1 MSVDA
6 KARVTLPAVFR
17 KQLVDGDKKTIYL
30 VPLNGCVNGFT
41 PERFEEY
48 VNGLFEYGDNHFDP
62 RNRDDVRLKRGLWAR
77 AVEVDIDSAGRVALG
92 KLDASKAGT
101 REKLGLLDD
110 VTVEEV
116 ERRLDLPVQIVDE
129 PGRDLVL
136 AVLNE
141 TNELT
146 HKRRIMYEQS
156 DCSNSGPSECG
167 QVDPV

>member
-1 MSVDA
+1 MLAGSYPMSVDA

-110 VTVEEV
+110 VTVVGAGDHFEV
-116 ERRLDLPVQIVDE
+116 WNTEQWNAAQESLEDDLDAL
-129 PGRDLVL
+129 LFH
-136 AVLNE
+136 N
-141 TNELT
+141 
-146 HKRRIMYEQS
+146 
-156 DCSNSGPSECG
+156 
-167 QVDPV
+167 